1 MPNTPKN
8 NSREEALKKARARS
22 QSKKD
27 ASALQKKATA
37 DAVYEKYVNQYQREE
52 DRTGIDKRAD
62 TFFDKVGDKV
72 RGSAVG
78 RYAKSKGTGTFSRDD
93 EAQMQARKDVKG
105 YKKGG
110 KIRGYGMA
118 RGGKACKML

>member
-8 NSREEALKKARARS
+8 NSREEALKKAKASS

-27 ASALQKKATA
+27 AAAKKKKATG

-52 DRTGIDKRAD
+52 DRTGIDKKAD
-62 TFFDKVGDKV
+62 KFFDKVGDKV

-118 RGGKACKML
+118 RGGKVCKMR

>member
-27 ASALQKKATA
+27 ETALQKKATA
-37 DAVYEKYVNQYQREE
+37 DAVYERYVNKYQREE

-118 RGGKACKML
+118 RGGKVCKMR